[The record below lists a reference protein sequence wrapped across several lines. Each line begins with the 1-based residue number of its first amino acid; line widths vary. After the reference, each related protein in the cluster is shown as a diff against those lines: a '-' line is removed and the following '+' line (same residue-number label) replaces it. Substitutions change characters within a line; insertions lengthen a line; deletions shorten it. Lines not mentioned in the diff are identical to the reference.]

1 MCGQGTWGSHSAS
14 VSFITMKHEQTFHFQ
29 FYHWKQNED
38 FKENWSEMEG
48 QSPFCITKYERILF
62 AGSGIF
68 TSCKNVGS
76 REKEF
81 VFAGPRSYTPR
92 WQEWAINSAVSFLL
106 KAFSRDAPVLTLY
119 KPRVTPLLEDG
130 LTVEEYGVTEDKD
143 YPGPP
148 FDAVSGLSPRSRR
161 RHRS

>member
-1 MCGQGTWGSHSAS
+1 
-14 VSFITMKHEQTFHFQ
+14 MKHERTFEFR
-29 FYHWKQNED
+29 FYHSKQND
-38 FKENWSEMEG
+38 FKENRSAMEG
-48 QSPFCITKYERILF
+48 QSPFCITEYERILF

-68 TSCKNVGS
+68 ASCKNVGS

-81 VFAGPRSYTPR
+81 VLGGPRSYTPR
-92 WQEWAINSAVSFLL
+92 RQERARNSAVSFLL
-106 KAFSRDAPVLTLY
+106 KAFSRDAPVLPLY

-143 YPGPP
+143 YPGPS

-161 RHRS
+161 RHQS